1 MIKTIF
7 AAAVFG
13 LLASGAAYAGD
24 STMGSM
30 NQGARLFCNGM
41 ENPVDVTACMGELH
55 KMMMSHKMKGKMMK
69 KSAK

>member
-1 MIKTIF
+1 MMKLTLATVAVVF
-7 AAAVFG
+7 AV
-13 LLASGAAYAGD
+13 SGAAYAGD